1 VKLWPLGLYRV
12 AGHSMIPTYA
22 PGDLLLGLRWFRPR
36 VGDVLVLTGQPPLI
50 KRLTA
55 ITPEG
60 LVVSGDNASDS
71 HDSRH
76 FGPVAPGRAQA
87 RIIAKVG

>member
-1 VKLWPLGLYRV
+1 
-12 AGHSMIPTYA
+12 
-22 PGDLLLGLRWFRPR
+22 
-36 VGDVLVLTGQPPLI
+36 
-50 KRLTA
+50 
-55 ITPEG
+55 
-60 LVVSGDNASDS
+60 VSGDNASDS